1 MTYHDNPAFLAA
13 LDVMRPEVLTP
24 LAIGLGC
31 TLIALL
37 LGGMLFR
44 QRPQPATLSSSPGE
58 TDLPEHTEESS
69 ERRVAVRRGGRPV
82 EVQLA
87 RDGVPYTYG
96 MVVDRSVGGLCL
108 NVSRLIEVG
117 AVLSVKPS
125 DATPMVPWTEIEV
138 RSCRQEGEGWQIG
151 CRFVRTPPWSVL
163 MHFG

>member
-1 MTYHDNPAFLAA
+1 M
-13 LDVMRPEVLTP
+13 
-24 LAIGLGC
+24 
-31 TLIALL
+31 
-37 LGGMLFR
+37 
-44 QRPQPATLSSSPGE
+44 
-58 TDLPEHTEESS
+58 
-69 ERRVAVRRGGRPV
+69 